1 MADRYDDELAERRA
15 GGGRPKRERGAGEA
29 AATTGAGGGALPL
42 QWADPP
48 EEPEA
53 QSDPSVGRAEEAVDD
68 ADPGEQSG
76 EVVELGATID
86 LTGRAAR
93 SQADDLEVW
102 SDVLRRRPA
111 EAARLTGHPSA
122 AGERITAARRR
133 QSGQPGLAGDDQSA
147 RGLATS
153 PRRPGSGPAAGADAA
168 GADGARDGAG
178 PVGEPG
184 AEPAAGNVSRLR
196 PVPPEP
202 EPGRSKG
209 FGSDLA
215 TRVITGAVVAA
226 GGLLVLNAGPGPAS
240 VLVALIVAFGVI
252 ELCGAL
258 RTQGY
263 RPAGLVALL
272 GSVGL
277 VLGAYH
283 GGEPAF
289 AATVAAVVPATLLWY
304 LAGVTRARP
313 APGVA
318 STFLAFGYVGIMGGF
333 AGLILRLDDGVGL
346 LLGVVLC
353 CVAYD
358 VSGYLAGRRFGRR
371 HIAPQ
376 ISPNKTVEGLVAG
389 MGGSVVIG
397 FVLVGAISPWGHF
410 SALALGVLV
419 AVMAPLGDLCE
430 SLLKRDLG
438 VKDLGGLLP
447 GHGGVLDRF
456 DAMLFSLPAVYYL
469 VKLLGVV

>member
-1 MADRYDDELAERRA
+1 VVDRHDDELAERRA
-15 GGGRPKRERGAGEA
+15 SGRPKRERAGGTT
-29 AATTGAGGGALPL
+29 AATGAGGALPL

-48 EEPEA
+48 QDPLVGEA
-53 QSDPSVGRAEEAVDD
+53 DQFPVGAEEADSDVVPDD
-68 ADPGEQSG
+68 EAGPA
-76 EVVELGATID
+76 EVAEMGTTID
-86 LTGRAAR
+86 LTGRAGR
-93 SQADDLEVW
+93 HRGDDLDVW

-122 AGERITAARRR
+122 AGERIAASAARRR
-133 QSGQPGLAGDDQSA
+133 QSGPGRERDDEFARALLDPGRRGTAPEEAGGDE
-147 RGLATS
+147 
-153 PRRPGSGPAAGADAA
+153 ADA
-168 GADGARDGAG
+168 
-178 PVGEPG
+178 V
-184 AEPAAGNVSRLR
+184 AAGNVSRLR

-202 EPGRSKG
+202 EEPGRSKG

-215 TRVITGAVVAA
+215 TRVVTAVVMGA
-226 GGLLVLNAGPGPAS
+226 GGLLILNAGPGPAS
-240 VLVALIVAFGVI
+240 VLVSLIVAMGVI

-272 GSVGL
+272 GSVAL

-283 GGEPAF
+283 SGESAF
-289 AATVAAVVPATLLWY
+289 AAVVAVVAPATLLWY

-318 STFLAFGYVGIMGGF
+318 STFLVFGYVGIMGGF
-333 AGLILRLDDGVGL
+333 AGLILGLRDGVGL

-353 CVAYD
+353 AVAYD

-371 HIAPQ
+371 HIAPS
-376 ISPNKTVEGLVAG
+376 ISPNKTAEGLLAG
-389 MGGSVVIG
+389 MAGSVVIG
-397 FVLVGAISPWGHF
+397 FVLVGSISPWGRF
-410 SALALGVLV
+410 SALALGVVV

-456 DAMLFSLPAVYYL
+456 DAMLFALPAVYYL
-469 VKLLGVV
+469 IKLLDVV